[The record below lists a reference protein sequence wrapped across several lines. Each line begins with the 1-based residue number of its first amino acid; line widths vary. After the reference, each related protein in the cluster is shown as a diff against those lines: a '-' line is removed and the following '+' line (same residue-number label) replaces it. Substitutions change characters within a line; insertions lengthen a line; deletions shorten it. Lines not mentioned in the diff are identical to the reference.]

1 MDIPDIT
8 NEVLPIEVEYIDPI
22 DKIIYNYSKHPSIIK
37 IIQIIKSNDNFSF
50 HESKRNQINQ
60 NEIEQEIVQLNEG
73 PDAITPKIIKDS
85 IIVVKAPLTTLFN
98 TSVKESLFPSGL
110 KYGNVSP
117 LYKKD
122 ENTKKE
128 NYRPISI
135 LPSIS
140 TFFERLMFQQ
150 ITSYVSNLLS
160 PYLCGFRKGYNVQHA
175 LLRLKNSLNMNLD
188 KHKSIGL
195 LMMDLSKAFDCIPH
209 NLLIA
214 KLHAYGFTR
223 KSLSL
228 IFSYLK
234 GRHQRVKI
242 NADYSS
248 WKEILHGVPQGSVL
262 GPLFVNIFMN
272 DLFLIVE
279 HSDVCN
285 YADDN
290 SLTVADTSI
299 NTIISKLES
308 DIQNLTLWFKNNA
321 MLLNGDKCQF
331 MITESSR
338 TTRNNVA
345 RIKIDDKYVEESKK
359 GKLLGITFDKNL
371 TMDEHIKCM

>member
-1 MDIPDIT
+1 MQRYSTNTLLTITQNLDIPDIT
-8 NEVLPIEVEYIDPI
+8 NEVLLIEVEYIDPI

-37 IIQIIKSNDNFSF
+37 RKQIINSNDNFSF
-50 HESKRNQINQ
+50 HEVYQ
-60 NEIEQEIVQLNEG
+60 NEIEQEIVQLNVKKSAG
-73 PDAITPKIIKDS
+73 PDAIPPKIIKDS

-98 TSVKESLFPSGL
+98 TSIKESLFPSGL

-140 TFFERLMFQQ
+140 NFFERLMFQQ

-175 LLRLKNSLNMNLD
+175 LLRLKNSLNMSLD

-195 LMMDLSKAFDCIPH
+195 LMMDLSKAFDCIPCI
-209 NLLIA
+209 LLIA

-234 GRHQRVKI
+234 GRHQSVKI
-242 NADYSS
+242 NADYS
-248 WKEILHGVPQGSVL
+248 
-262 GPLFVNIFMN
+262 
-272 DLFLIVE
+272 
-279 HSDVCN
+279 
-285 YADDN
+285 
-290 SLTVADTSI
+290 
-299 NTIISKLES
+299 
-308 DIQNLTLWFKNNA
+308 
-321 MLLNGDKCQF
+321 
-331 MITESSR
+331 
-338 TTRNNVA
+338 
-345 RIKIDDKYVEESKK
+345 
-359 GKLLGITFDKNL
+359 
-371 TMDEHIKCM
+371 